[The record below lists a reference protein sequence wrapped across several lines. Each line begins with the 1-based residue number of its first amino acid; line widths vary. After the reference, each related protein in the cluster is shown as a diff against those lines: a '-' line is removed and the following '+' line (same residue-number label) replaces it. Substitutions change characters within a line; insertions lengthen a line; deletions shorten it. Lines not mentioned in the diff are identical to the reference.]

1 MKTLLN
7 LLNRTAN
14 AAKISGGGNS
24 RTTKHLFAIIALLLT
39 FGVGNAWGGDNQCGF
54 WGESESYVKF
64 WVNGETVTFTCR
76 PDGVS
81 DLELGYVDH
90 MYLSEIRALTWK
102 YNDGNVCNVTM
113 HYGINTSRHGS
124 TGSDYTANY
133 NNDGYKDW
141 TGKEGDDKDK
151 TIQQFKIR
159 PSGLNLVEGLT
170 PGQSYYLDFYL
181 ELQGNLSNSSECYG
195 DQRHR
200 NNNGGNYHI
209 HFTVSDS
216 KSKFTKGSFLYF
228 DARNLTNWKAKAFDT
243 KFFFKKHNNPWSDI
257 ADANGECLSTNAL
270 EDWVYYIQIPDGE
283 DANYAYEGAVQINR
297 VRPEGDPDENYW
309 WNNTNI
315 ALAGTRANANQNCLT
330 GSGDAGSNWDPT
342 WTTYCPPMSSVSLSD
357 NGTTNWG
364 GNGSS
369 ETPYLVPTGGD
380 IKVHVTASA
389 SALDDAN
396 MTRYFLFK
404 KESSAIGEGS
414 ASTEKTITASS
425 TTGIKEAVIVEAYNY
440 YNSTEGTH
448 LPSSAI
454 YYEARTPYT
463 ISYSKGS
470 PSDKINGS
478 RGSDTKLKDV
488 TFTLPG
494 AIFTRTGYTQ
504 TGWAT
509 SDGGTKAYDL
519 SASYTD
525 NAAVTLYP
533 HWTPKPYTIR
543 LEGME
548 ADEGNVPI
556 DVNVTYDGV
565 LSHVTPHTKTNYTFD
580 GYWVR
585 NESTH
590 ALETQLIDANGNWI
604 KDVTGYTSSDGAGNS
619 TWVHDYA
626 ISLYAKWTETI
637 RTVNI
642 AVEGEGSVQINSENV
657 TSFNAGFVTPS
668 AALTAVPA
676 NAAWVFKEWRFTKVE
691 EDFQVYVADP
701 LTYSSTSNP
710 VVVNAI
716 ANTTLTAV
724 FEHRYNLLGSKY
736 EQGKDRTAMTSGG
749 MPGWTYGSG
758 ADFTIHSY
766 DAEGD
771 NATVNMS
778 YTCNL
783 DAGTYMFEIHDRQKG
798 ESLGRKNGEAIYVL
812 ADRGSVELRGGED
825 KDQSI
830 FFYPQHAG
838 QYTFRI
844 TSMTKDGDYY
854 YPTVTIERP
863 HQMHFAHKRVDIDGD
878 DHNDDLGGTLTATI
892 NGASAIDE
900 QWFDYGSDVDW
911 TATAETGY
919 SLTWYTDN
927 AYSNAMNPQPGAS
940 WSDPDITHDENI
952 YAKFTEKTTTVSLE
966 NDGHGKVQIG
976 GVDKTGTTVGVT
988 TTRSLTAVPNDGYAF
1003 KDWSKPSGDDIT
1015 LSSTSA
1021 NPTTLTGVGAGLN
1034 EGQRVYASFSEIAR
1048 TITASAGTGGTV
1060 GAASYTAY
1068 IDTKA
1073 DISATPATG
1082 YKFKEW
1088 QETGGTSNVTFDDV
1102 HSASTK
1108 IKATGDATIQ
1118 AVFEPRWAIAGSWK
1132 TYPESAAW
1140 DADTYKLGNIGTNG
1154 SSKDTCYVE
1163 ITLPANT
1170 NLTFK
1175 IVDRGED
1182 GTVGVRSYV
1191 DYGNNTTATQ
1201 YMKYNNH
1208 TNWVFGLKISGYYD
1222 CGITT
1227 TGGGAYKFAFN
1238 ITDKSLTV
1246 TYQTSYQSNFGWKY
1260 ADGSGTLHDGDN
1272 GGTITVTASD
1282 GGSHTISSGQ
1292 WVAAGANITY
1302 TASPAVGYAFAGWH
1316 TDDTYGTWFSNNNPW
1331 TNSDIK
1337 AASNAY
1343 AKFVPVTVTYND
1355 ESGDGKWSTA
1365 SNWSPACVPT
1375 IDHDVVI
1382 TKPVTVD
1389 IAHATAKSI
1398 VLDQNS
1404 HTGKLT
1410 IEANKGLEVV
1420 GTVTRTTDGSNRLAT
1435 RPEDLILE
1443 SSSAGNASLI
1453 FNNSNSCKA
1462 TVQMYSIGDIVDAN
1476 TWNWQFMGT
1485 PFTSANALYSY
1496 YGSYLYE
1503 WKAGGYWDAVANGGT
1518 MTPFTGYC
1526 ITQDGPTTYVMDG
1539 TLNPNDDVEIDI
1551 PASLE
1556 FVMANSWTAPISVHN
1571 FTNTTLPLDDKTIY
1585 LFNTGFAPEES
1596 GDAKQGTAAGTYIAM
1611 PISSAI
1617 YTGNYL
1623 IAPMEGFYVD
1633 NRGHDAATITLKYN
1647 ELVRPQVS
1655 RDIVAGAMH
1664 APKRAVAAENEPAV
1678 MKIKATGS
1686 RYSERI
1692 VILARQDFSSG
1703 FDNGWDGK
1711 NLNEPGVAPILYAL
1725 REDGTKDAVSAIP
1738 TYEGTVVGFRIG
1750 EDNNYTFSFNYDG
1763 EDIWYLN
1770 DLKEEKSTLIDAANT
1785 YSFVAEAGDA
1795 EARFIIS
1802 ATPIQKLPTGIGND
1816 ANDAMVKV
1824 RKLIIND
1831 QLFIIRAGR
1840 MYNAVGSIVK

>member
-1 MKTLLN
+1 MPSK
-7 LLNRTAN
+7 
-14 AAKISGGGNS
+14 SQGGGSS
-24 RTTKHLFAIIALLLT
+24 RTTKHLFAIIAFLLI
-39 FGVGNAWGGDNQCGF
+39 FGVGEVWASNAHHCLIGEPITTWKSTDNWSKSYEQFALTSPANTSWDEFCIYMWVETNQTFAFNNHFFNHGDAIQVGPSSNQATINKDGGTGVGVATDGTTNAWKYTGATGLVKICAAQSFGANSQSEWKPYVWVEEAKEIEILKGNKIMFYFGMTTSWKEAWNVLRTSNTSAKTADQQYHRLP
-54 WGESESYVKF
+54 ESKCFSWISVAYVSPAQYYVGKTG
-64 WVNGETVTFTCR
+64 WA
-76 PDGVS
+76 GVQMEATAEAGCLYS
-81 DLELGYVDH
+81 V
-90 MYLSEIRALTWK
+90 
-102 YNDGNVCNVTM
+102 YNDGSSDKIYKNVAAGAIPHFSTTTVNKTVGTTDSEIAATVTNSI
-113 HYGINTSRHGS
+113 YGNEQVLFYY
-124 TGSDYTANY
+124 YTT
-133 NNDGYKDW
+133 DGG
-141 TGKEGDDKDK
+141 T
-151 TIQQFKIR
+151 T
-159 PSGLNLVEGLT
+159 
-170 PGQSYYLDFYL
+170 
-181 ELQGNLSNSSECYG
+181 
-195 DQRHR
+195 
-200 NNNGGNYHI
+200 
-209 HFTVSDS
+209 
-216 KSKFTKGSFLYF
+216 FTKF
-228 DARNLTNWKAKAFDT
+228 D
-243 KFFFKKHNNPWSDI
+243 PSDI
-257 ADANGECLSTNAL
+257 SSLAVGVYTVYALGWDGHILVRSDNTVTLNVGVTISLDANGGTDGDVTSVFATSGVAAST
-270 EDWVYYIQIPDGE
+270 G
-283 DANYAYEGAVQINR
+283 
-297 VRPEGDPDENYW
+297 
-309 WNNTNI
+309 NI
-315 ALAGTRANANQNCLT
+315 
-330 GSGDAGSNWDPT
+330 
-342 WTTYCPPMSSVSLSD
+342 
-357 NGTTNWG
+357 
-364 GNGSS
+364 
-369 ETPYLVPTGGD
+369 
-380 IKVHVTASA
+380 ASA
-389 SALDDAN
+389 S
-396 MTRYFLFK
+396 
-404 KESSAIGEGS
+404 
-414 ASTEKTITASS
+414 
-425 TTGIKEAVIVEAYNY
+425 
-440 YNSTEGTH
+440 
-448 LPSSAI
+448 LP
-454 YYEARTPYT
+454 
-463 ISYSKGS
+463 
-470 PSDKINGS
+470 
-478 RGSDTKLKDV
+478 TK
-488 TFTLPG
+488 
-494 AIFTRTGYTQ
+494 TGYTFN
-504 TGWAT
+504 GFWT
-509 SDGGTKAYDL
+509 SRDTEVIDENGVWINEVSG
-519 SASYTD
+519 YTD
-525 NAAVTLYP
+525 DSGKWTCPAASTLYA
-533 HWTPKPYTIR
+533 HWTPKPYTIN
-543 LEGME
+543 LANME
-548 ADEGNVPI
+548 ATEAGTTSVTLTYNASTNMTSPI
-556 DVNVTYDGV
+556 TK
-565 LSHVTPHTKTNYTFD
+565 PTKTNYTFD

-590 ALETQLIDANGNWI
+590 ALVTQLIDANGNWI
-604 KDVTGYTSSDGAGNS
+604 ADVTGYTGNDGAGNP
-619 TWVHDYA
+619 TWIHDFA
-626 ISLYAKWTETI
+626 ISLYAKWDEDLHDVT
-637 RTVNI
+637 I
-642 AVEGEGSVQINSENV
+642 AVYLADAGVVQVSGETVSSVSDVGYV
-657 TSFNAGFVTPS
+657 THSPV
-668 AALTAVPA
+668 LTAVPT
-676 NAAWVFKEWRFTKVE
+676 NAAWVFKEWRVSDETKLHL
-691 EDFQVYVADP
+691 D
-701 LTYSSTSNP
+701 LTNYSLYGENMEIT
-710 VVVNAI
+710 A
-716 ANTTLTAV
+716 TDDGQTLTAV
-724 FEHRYNLLGSKY
+724 FEPRYYLVGGEITGTGDGGSGT
-736 EQGKDRTAMTSGG
+736 ESG
-749 MPGWTYGSG
+749 MPGWDSYTKPFNVITSSPILATCSLTLGSNKNFYIMVRDKADGLSYGKSGGTSLGDDASITFTDQDNKVLFYSNGGTNYTFKITAVDGSG
-758 ADFTIHSY
+758 
-766 DAEGD
+766 
-771 NATVNMS
+771 
-778 YTCNL
+778 
-783 DAGTYMFEIHDRQKG
+783 R
-798 ESLGRKNGEAIYVL
+798 
-812 ADRGSVELRGGED
+812 
-825 KDQSI
+825 
-830 FFYPQHAG
+830 
-838 QYTFRI
+838 
-844 TSMTKDGDYY
+844 
-854 YPTVTIERP
+854 PTVSVERP
-863 HQMHFAHKRVDIDGD
+863 HQMHFAHKRVDIDGNE
-878 DHNDDLGGTLTATI
+878 HNDNLGGTLTATI
-892 NGASAIDE
+892 NGGSAIDE
-900 QWFDYGSDVDW
+900 QWFDYGSDVSW

-927 AYSNAMNPQPGAS
+927 AYSNAMNPQPDAS
-940 WSDPDITHDENI
+940 WNDPGITHDENI

-1182 GTVGVRSYV
+1182 GTVGVGSYV

-1208 TNWVFGLKISGYYD
+1208 TNWGFGLKSSGYYD

-1227 TGGGAYKFAFN
+1227 TGGGTYKFAFN

-1316 TDDTYGTWFSNNNPW
+1316 N
-1331 TNSDIK
+1331 NSDCSTGK
-1337 AASNAY
+1337 FNDNLYWTDGSLAATSNSY
-1343 AKFVPVTVTYND
+1343 AKFVPVAVTFTNNSG
-1355 ESGDGKWSTA
+1355 SGDGKWSTA

-1435 RPEDLILE
+1435 RAEDLILE

-1453 FNNSNSCKA
+1453 FNNSNNCQA
-1462 TVQMYSIGDIVDAN
+1462 TVQMYSIGAIVSESQ
-1476 TWNWQFMGT
+1476 WNWQFMGT

-1503 WKAGGYWDAVANGGT
+1503 WKSSGDWDVVPNGGT

-1526 ITQDGPTTYVMDG
+1526 ITQSSATTYTMSG
-1539 TLNPNDDVEIDI
+1539 TLNSNNDKEISI
-1551 PASLE
+1551 PAGKE

-1571 FTNTTLPLDDKTIY
+1571 FTSTTLPLADKTIY

-1596 GDAKQGTAAGTYIAM
+1596 GDAEEGSGPGTYIAM
-1611 PISSAI
+1611 PINSAI

-1633 NRGHDAATITLKYN
+1633 NTSGSAATITLKYD
-1647 ELVRPQVS
+1647 ELVRPS
-1655 RDIVAGAMH
+1655 GSHTDIVAGAMH
-1664 APKRAVAAENEPAV
+1664 APKRVAAEAEPDV

-1692 VILARQDFSSG
+1692 VILEREDFSAG

-1785 YSFVAEAGDA
+1785 YSFVAEASDA

-1802 ATPIQKLPTGIGND
+1802 AMPIQKLPTGIGND
-1816 ANDAMVKV
+1816 ANDGMVKV

>member
-1 MKTLLN
+1 MW
-7 LLNRTAN
+7 A
-14 AAKISGGGNS
+14 G
-24 RTTKHLFAIIALLLT
+24 TKRIYCEYSAVSSWWGST
-39 FGVGNAWGGDNQCGF
+39 VYVYAWGGGHDAKKYTMTATGTTDLMRCDIDDYHTNLLFYKLDSEGGSWSKQSNDVTIGSNNRWSMQDGGWDKNCTINNQQRYAPGTAIDGLVDIKNPHNQAFVDGEFTATLEARKTYEFKIIDGTTLYGLNDNV
-54 WGESESYVKF
+54 WTSSVSEYTLKSGEYQIRLCTA
-64 WVNGETVTFTCR
+64 GAGTYTFTWDGANKKLSVEY
-76 PDGVS
+76 PDVEHPNIDYCYVINYSWSPSTNIHVWNGSSSKVAEWNGNSTIAGTTFPGTQLYNTTTIGGTSYFYIAPGEYANFLVS
-81 DLELGYVDH
+81 KKGDATDRSGDLTTSEGYGKRR
-90 MYLSEIRALTWK
+90 Y
-102 YNDGNVCNVTM
+102 YN
-113 HYGINTSRHGS
+113 GS
-124 TGSDYTANY
+124 TWVWDT
-133 NNDGYKDW
+133 
-141 TGKEGDDKDK
+141 
-151 TIQQFKIR
+151 
-159 PSGLNLVEGLT
+159 
-170 PGQSYYLDFYL
+170 
-181 ELQGNLSNSSECYG
+181 
-195 DQRHR
+195 
-200 NNNGGNYHI
+200 
-209 HFTVSDS
+209 FTVRIQLNDLSATTSVNPTYMDVAFNSDVLTDLTS
-216 KSKFTKGSFLYF
+216 APVKNNYTFGGFYTNSDGSGTQVI
-228 DARNLTNWKAKAFDT
+228 N
-243 KFFFKKHNNPWSDI
+243 
-257 ADANGECLSTNAL
+257 ANGEWIASVAGYT
-270 EDWVYYIQIPDGE
+270 
-283 DANYAYEGAVQINR
+283 DAFKHWIH
-297 VRPEGDPDENYW
+297 
-309 WNNTNI
+309 
-315 ALAGTRANANQNCLT
+315 AGT
-330 GSGDAGSNWDPT
+330 
-342 WTTYCPPMSSVSLSD
+342 
-357 NGTTNWG
+357 
-364 GNGSS
+364 
-369 ETPYLVPTGGD
+369 
-380 IKVHVTASA
+380 
-389 SALDDAN
+389 
-396 MTRYFLFK
+396 
-404 KESSAIGEGS
+404 
-414 ASTEKTITASS
+414 S
-425 TTGIKEAVIVEAYNY
+425 TT
-440 YNSTEGTH
+440 
-448 LPSSAI
+448 
-454 YYEARTPYT
+454 
-463 ISYSKGS
+463 
-470 PSDKINGS
+470 
-478 RGSDTKLKDV
+478 
-488 TFTLPG
+488 
-494 AIFTRTGYTQ
+494 
-504 TGWAT
+504 
-509 SDGGTKAYDL
+509 
-519 SASYTD
+519 
-525 NAAVTLYP
+525 
-533 HWTPKPYTIR
+533 
-543 LEGME
+543 
-548 ADEGNVPI
+548 
-556 DVNVTYDGV
+556 
-565 LSHVTPHTKTNYTFD
+565 
-580 GYWVR
+580 
-585 NESTH
+585 
-590 ALETQLIDANGNWI
+590 
-604 KDVTGYTSSDGAGNS
+604 
-619 TWVHDYA
+619 
-626 ISLYAKWTETI
+626 LYAKWTEI
-637 RTVNI
+637 KHDVTV
-642 AVEGEGSVQINSENV
+642 AVSPAGAGSVQVNSSNV
-657 TSFNAGFVTPS
+657 STVTNVGVSTKSAEMTPIALAG
-668 AALTAVPA
+668 
-676 NAAWVFKEWRFTKVE
+676 WKFKEW
-691 EDFQVYVADP
+691 QV
-701 LTYSSTSNP
+701 TSN
-710 VVVNAI
+710 VQMDLVNYHSDYQQGT
-716 ANTTLTAV
+716 ANKMKINATADEQTITAV
-724 FEHRYNLLGSKY
+724 FEPRYYLV
-736 EQGKDRTAMTSGG
+736 GKIWDDSADGG
-749 MPGWTYGSG
+749 MPGWDNYNKPFKVVTTSPVLDTCKLTLSTNKSFYIEVRDKVDGFSYGKSGGISLGDDASITFTDQDNKVLFYSNGGTNYTFKITAVDGSG
-758 ADFTIHSY
+758 
-766 DAEGD
+766 
-771 NATVNMS
+771 
-778 YTCNL
+778 
-783 DAGTYMFEIHDRQKG
+783 R
-798 ESLGRKNGEAIYVL
+798 
-812 ADRGSVELRGGED
+812 
-825 KDQSI
+825 
-830 FFYPQHAG
+830 
-838 QYTFRI
+838 
-844 TSMTKDGDYY
+844 
-854 YPTVTIERP
+854 PTVSVERP
-863 HQMHFAHKRVDIDGD
+863 HQMHFAHKRVDIDGN
-878 DHNDDLGGTLTATI
+878 DHNDNLGGTLTATI
-892 NGASAIDE
+892 NGGSAIDE
-900 QWFDYGSDVDW
+900 QWFDYGSDVAW

-927 AYSNAMNPQPGAS
+927 AYSNAMNPQPDAS
-940 WSDPDITHDENI
+940 WNDPGITQDENI

-1182 GTVGVRSYV
+1182 GTVGVGSYV

-1227 TGGGAYKFAFN
+1227 TGGGTYKFAFN

-1260 ADGSGTLHDGDN
+1260 ADGAGTLHDGDN

-1316 TDDTYGTWFSNNNPW
+1316 N
-1331 TNSDIK
+1331 NSDCSTGK
-1337 AASNAY
+1337 FNDNLYWTDGPLGATSNSY
-1343 AKFVPVTVTYND
+1343 AKFVPVAVTFTNNSG
-1355 ESGDGKWSTA
+1355 SGDGKWSTA

-1435 RPEDLILE
+1435 RAEDLILE

-1692 VILARQDFSSG
+1692 VILEREDFSAG

-1738 TYEGTVVGFRIG
+1738 TYEGTVVGFRQG
-1750 EDNNYTFSFNYDG
+1750 EDNQYTFSFNYDG

-1802 ATPIQKLPTGIGND
+1802 TTPIQKLPTGIGND
-1816 ANDAMVKV
+1816 ANDAMAKV